1 MTLGVRPEETAKMAA
16 VAKTIL
22 RIGLLSS
29 FECYIAA
36 VKMQTVDDRL
46 HPVDRVMLKSVADK
60 QLPS

>member
-16 VAKTIL
+16 VVKTIL

-36 VKMQTVDDRL
+36 VKMQTVDDRCAQWTGL
-46 HPVDRVMLKSVADK
+46 LLKSVAD
-60 QLPS
+60 